1 MLYYLRMNMVTIPKT
16 KYKTL
21 KKQAAAY
28 RRILSAPREAL
39 HTLVHAPNKETL
51 KAIRGLRA
59 GKGEVFHGS
68 TKDFFEYLL
77 KGRAKTRRT

>member
-1 MLYYLRMNMVTIPKT
+1 MSTVTIPKI
-16 KYKTL
+16 KYETL

-39 HTLVHAPNKETL
+39 HMIVHTPNEETL

-68 TKDFFEYLL
+68 TKDFFDYLL
-77 KGRAKTRRT
+77 KGRIKKRGA